1 MTFMGRKMTFMETM
15 LPGSHFLPL
24 PKVTTSLINEGT
36 FFPLAPGALLW
47 PPLGAG
53 SGVQNPVGLSGGRV
67 WVTWKMPVTGD
78 GM

>member
-36 FFPLAPGALLW
+36 FFSPGPRCSALATPGGGVW
-47 PPLGAG
+47 DTEPRGAFWRE
-53 SGVQNPVGLSGGRV
+53 GV
-67 WVTWKMPVTGD
+67 GD
-78 GM
+78 MEDASDR